1 MGIVNFVKY
10 VGLKLGTGNRL
21 PSAAA
26 LKKNLDSYHLGTEK
40 VRIKVEDNR
49 VFLKGTIASRDILE
63 KTVLAVG
70 NIHGIAVV
78 DTTGLKIAQGDGTS
92 EITHQGQLV
101 YYVVRHDDD
110 LHKIAEKIY
119 GKEYAF
125 KERLIFNAN
134 RPMLAAPD
142 KLYPGQLIRI
152 PVLQE

>member
-10 VGLKLGTGNRL
+10 AGLKLGTGNRL

-26 LKKNLDSYHLGTEK
+26 LKKNLDFYHLGTEK
-40 VRIKVEDNR
+40 VRIKVEDDR

-78 DTTGLKIAQGDGTS
+78 DTTGLKVAPGDGTS

-119 GKEYAF
+119 GTQFAF
-125 KERLIFNAN
+125 KDRLIFHAN
-134 RPMLAAPD
+134 RPLLAAPD